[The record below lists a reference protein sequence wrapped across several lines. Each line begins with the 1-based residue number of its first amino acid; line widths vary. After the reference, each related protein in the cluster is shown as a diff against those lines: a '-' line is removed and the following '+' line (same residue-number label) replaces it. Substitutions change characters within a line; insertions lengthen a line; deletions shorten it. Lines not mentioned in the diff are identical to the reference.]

1 MSSSIYILS
10 FLLAAVLGYGY
21 FSELSIS
28 LSDTGQKVQ
37 IVLAVLCL
45 MLVVYA
51 LVAASIVSALLTLGI
66 EAAAIFVGKVVAET
80 LARS

>member
-1 MSSSIYILS
+1 MSSSIYIVV
-10 FLLAAVLGYGY
+10 FLLASGLGYAY
-21 FSELSIS
+21 FSESSIT

-51 LVAASIVSALLTLGI
+51 LLAASLVSALMALGI
-66 EAAAIFVGKVVAET
+66 EAAGVFVGKVIAET
-80 LARS
+80 IARS